1 MRETHQAVG
10 LKDLQTSIPVW
21 TQVLTSSGDVA
32 KRMECVLFPVTHLR
46 AGS

>member
-10 LKDLQTSIPVW
+10 LKGLESIHGWTRVFTSF
-21 TQVLTSSGDVA
+21 GDVA